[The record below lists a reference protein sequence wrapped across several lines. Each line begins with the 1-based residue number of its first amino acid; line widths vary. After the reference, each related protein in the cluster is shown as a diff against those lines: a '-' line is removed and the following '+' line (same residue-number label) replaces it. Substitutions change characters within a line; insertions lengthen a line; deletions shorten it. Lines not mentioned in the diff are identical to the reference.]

1 MRRIL
6 VSGASGIVGY
16 GILRSLRR
24 ASRPW
29 TLIGTSIYEDS
40 VAQGFCDI
48 FEKAPATGDEA
59 YLDWLLDRIKK
70 HRIDLIVPGIEIDLY
85 KWADN
90 VSSFAGSGAVALLN
104 TPELIQLCR
113 DKWAFY
119 QALTG
124 AGVDLSPSPSPL
136 PSCAIEST
144 LSDDFSALKSRYGLP
159 FLLKPRR
166 GFGSKGI
173 VRVDG
178 PETFA
183 KHQQDIGRLLMVQ
196 PIVGSDDEEFTT
208 AAFGDGA
215 GGFFATMTLKRL
227 LSKDG
232 FTDKAEVVATD
243 EFVGTTAALCKHFRP
258 TGPTNFQFRKCV
270 DGIKLLEIN
279 PRISSSTSIRAAFGY
294 NESAMAVD
302 LLLEGRVPQQPAV
315 LRGRAVRYIDEHIF
329 YENGIHL

>member
-24 ASRPW
+24 VRRPW
-29 TLIGTSIYEDS
+29 SLIGTSIYEDS

-48 FEKAPATGDEA
+48 FERAPPTGDEA
-59 YLDWLLDRIKK
+59 YMDWLLHTIKK
-70 HRIDLIVPGIEIDLY
+70 HQVELIVPGIEIDLY

-90 VSSFAGSGAVALLN
+90 VSTIESSGAAALLN
-104 TPELIQLCR
+104 TPALIKLCK
-113 DKWAFY
+113 DKWEFY
-119 QALTG
+119 EALRAT
-124 AGVDLSPSPSPL
+124 AL
-136 PSCAIEST
+136 PCAIESS
-144 LSDDFSALKSRYGLP
+144 LGDDFDHLKSRFGLP

-166 GFGSKGI
+166 GFGSKGL

-183 KHQQDIGRLLMVQ
+183 KHRGDVGRLLMAQ
-196 PIVGSDDEEFTT
+196 PIVGSDNEEFTT
-208 AAFGDGA
+208 AAFGDGS

-243 EFVGTTAALCKHFRP
+243 EFVDTTAALCQQFRP

-294 NESAMAVD
+294 NESAMAVEQ
-302 LLLEGRVPQQPAV
+302 LLEGRAPHQPAV
-315 LRGRAVRYIDEHIF
+315 ARGRAVRYVDEHIF
-329 YENGIHL
+329 YEDSIHL